1 LTRLRTL
8 PRSFY
13 RRDSLELAPRLLN
26 QLLVRGSRVARIVE
40 VEAYRGETDPG
51 SHAYRGPT
59 ARNATMFGR
68 AGHLYVY
75 FTYGM
80 HWCANVV
87 CGEQGVA
94 RAVLLRAAAPVA
106 GLDEMREARF
116 GPSVLPRSGRPRRP
130 PVQQRDRDL
139 CSGPA
144 KLAQA
149 LGLTGDDDGADLVKG
164 DRGLVLASDGVAPPA
179 EPGVTERIGLS
190 AGGEHL
196 WRFFVVGDPNVSR
209 R

>member
-1 LTRLRTL
+1 MKPI
-8 PRSFY
+8 PRRFY
-13 RRDSLELAPRLLN
+13 RRGSLELAPLLLN
-26 QLLVRGSRVARIVE
+26 KLLVVGNRVVRIVE
-40 VEAYRGETDPG
+40 VEAYLGETDPG
-51 SHAYRGPT
+51 SHAFRGET

-87 CGEQGVA
+87 CGDVGEA

-106 GLDEMREARF
+106 GWDELRAARF
-116 GPSVLPRSGRPRRP
+116 GPVVLPRSGRPRRP
-130 PVQQRDRDL
+130 PTRQRDRDL

-149 LGLTGDDDGADLVKG
+149 LSLTGDHDGADLVTG
-164 DRGLVLASDGVAPPA
+164 DRGVVLASDGVAPPEA
-179 EPGVTERIGLS
+179 PGVSARIGLT
-190 AGGEHL
+190 AGAEHP
-196 WRFFVVGDPNVSR
+196 WRFFVTGDPNVSR